1 MITSNVLPNSK
12 GKNTDELNISK
23 KNVKSLF
30 KVLVSTFITNFLFF
44 LRKVSNAVKPTRK
57 NASVLNIK
65 GAPSIAPTPISLAV
79 SLAPK
84 NIATA
89 GNIVS
94 GNAVPTAAKMLP
106 TTACD
111 ILNLRPKTSILLVK
125 PSAESNIM
133 NKLTINKNIDKI
145 IMSDYVVSKR
155 SNTIP

>member
-1 MITSNVLPNSK
+1 MLKVLPNSK
-12 GKNTDELNISK
+12 GKNTEELNISK
-23 KNVKSLF
+23 KKVKSLF

-44 LRKVSNAVKPTRK
+44 LRKVIKAVSPTKK

-94 GNAVPTAAKMLP
+94 GKAVPIAVKILP

-111 ILNLRPKTSILLVK
+111 ILNFLPKTSILLVN

-133 NKLTINKNIDKI
+133 TKFTTNKNIDRI
-145 IMSDYVVSKR
+145 IYV
-155 SNTIP
+155 